1 MGRGKHK
8 NRRFV
13 QRCDD
18 FGYLDWPGSVFEF
31 HKVFEPLS
39 RDFHVVAPSIPG
51 FGFSEAPQHRGFHA
65 PEVRSLLALLL
76 AQVG

>member
-1 MGRGKHK
+1 M
-8 NRRFV
+8 
-13 QRCDD
+13 
-18 FGYLDWPGSVFEF
+18 
-31 HKVFEPLS
+31 FEPLS

-65 PEVRSLLALLL
+65 PEVRSLLALPAAM